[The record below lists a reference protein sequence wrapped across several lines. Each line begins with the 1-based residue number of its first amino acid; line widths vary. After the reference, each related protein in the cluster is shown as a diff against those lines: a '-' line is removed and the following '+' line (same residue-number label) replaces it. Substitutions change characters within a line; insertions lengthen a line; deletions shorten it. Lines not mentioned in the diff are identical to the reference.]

1 MFRFSWAKRGS
12 SFRGDSTTQAE
23 NYQTKLSRADILS
36 ELNGKP
42 ALASKTLLACHCS
55 HHRME
60 NLHSISTA
68 KLWFGRALGMRHH
81 ADHVA
86 ASVADAGDVF
96 QRTVGIRRG

>member
-1 MFRFSWAKRGS
+1 MFRSVGRNGEAAF
-12 SFRGDSTTQAE
+12 AE
-23 NYQTKLSRADILS
+23 TVPLRADNYQTKLSRADILTG
-36 ELNGKP
+36 LNGKP
-42 ALASKTLLACHCS
+42 ALASKTLLACHCA
-55 HHRME
+55 HHRVE

-68 KLWFGRALGMRHH
+68 KLRFGRALGMRHH